1 MINFII
7 CDDEE
12 IFRES
17 LKEKIDS
24 CMMKTTI
31 EYKTHFFDCYDKKFK
46 DFTENINQFNVYFL
60 DIITPHG
67 TGMDAAR
74 YIRDKAGF
82 KVLSSRLGV
91 FDFIRK
97 SPKALSRISDIMSIV
112 ISRYNTTSTKCITFE
127 KDHSI
132 FKIKYKDIIYIEREL
147 NSKSCI
153 LFSTAGE
160 FRITKSL
167 SEIEEV
173 LDGRFLRTHRSA
185 IVNIDNIQ
193 EYNIRTNVITFYNG
207 ERTDLISRNKKKE
220 LKQRVINSS
229 QMHK

>member
-74 YIRDKAGF
+74 YIRDKAGDWNSIIIFVTNYNEYRF

-153 LFSTAGE
+153 PLHNYIIRSEETQDDFYIHEFLSPVFLDNFQYFS
-160 FRITKSL
+160 
-167 SEIEEV
+167 
-173 LDGRFLRTHRSA
+173 
-185 IVNIDNIQ
+185 
-193 EYNIRTNVITFYNG
+193 YIRTKHHFYFLTG
-207 ERTDLISRNKKKE
+207 HI
-220 LKQRVINSS
+220 
-229 QMHK
+229 

>member
-1 MINFII
+1 M
-7 CDDEE
+7 
-12 IFRES
+12 S
-17 LKEKIDS
+17 
-24 CMMKTTI
+24 
-31 EYKTHFFDCYDKKFK
+31 
-46 DFTENINQFNVYFL
+46 FL
-60 DIITPHG
+60 DILLLLLS
-67 TGMDAAR
+67 
-74 YIRDKAGF
+74 
-82 KVLSSRLGV
+82 VLL
-91 FDFIRK
+91 
-97 SPKALSRISDIMSIV
+97 
-112 ISRYNTTSTKCITFE
+112 FE

-153 LFSTAGE
+153 LFSTTGE

-167 SEIEEV
+167 SEIEAT
-173 LDGRFLRTHRSA
+173 LDGRFFRTHRSA